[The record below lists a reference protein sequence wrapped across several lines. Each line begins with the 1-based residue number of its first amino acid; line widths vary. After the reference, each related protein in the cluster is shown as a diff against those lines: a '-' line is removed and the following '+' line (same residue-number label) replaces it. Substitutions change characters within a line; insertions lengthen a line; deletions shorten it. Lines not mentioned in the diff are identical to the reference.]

1 VNDRI
6 AELEAARLSCEAD
19 EDAALRLQEKLARL
33 RATVAQT
40 RCGSSL
46 LQGKHFVRDW
56 LGSSLGASLWVR
68 CASLPCCSSQ
78 RHGPISTT

>member
-1 VNDRI
+1 MNDRI

-40 RCGSSL
+40 RCGSFDLAALGFRFRPGFRVKVKGKVSARVVVRAMGRV
-46 LQGKHFVRDW
+46 QG
-56 LGSSLGASLWVR
+56 
-68 CASLPCCSSQ
+68 
-78 RHGPISTT
+78 